1 MVRMVDIS
9 EKEVILREAIATGRI
24 ILKEDTIRQI
34 KAKKI
39 KKGDP
44 LTTAQISATNAV
56 KETYRLIPLCHQIN
70 LSSIDVDFIIK
81 KNYIE
86 AIVKVKAEAKT
97 GVEMESI
104 VGVCTA
110 LFTIWDMVK
119 YLEKDEDGQYPTTK
133 ITNIKVLKK
142 VKYG

>member
-1 MVRMVDIS
+1 MVKMVDIS
-9 EKEVILREAIATGRI
+9 DKKVILREAIASGRI
-24 ILKEDTIRQI
+24 ILEEDTIKQI
-34 KAKKI
+34 KANKI

-44 LTTAQISATNAV
+44 LVVAQIATINAV
-56 KETYRLIPLCHQIN
+56 KETSRLIPLCHQIN
-70 LSSIDVDFIIK
+70 LSSIGVDFEIK

-86 AIVKVKAEAKT
+86 AIVRVKSEAKT
-97 GVEMESI
+97 GVEMEAI

-119 YLEKDEDGQYPTTK
+119 YLEKDRDGQYPTTK
-133 ITNIKVLKK
+133 ITDIRVLKK